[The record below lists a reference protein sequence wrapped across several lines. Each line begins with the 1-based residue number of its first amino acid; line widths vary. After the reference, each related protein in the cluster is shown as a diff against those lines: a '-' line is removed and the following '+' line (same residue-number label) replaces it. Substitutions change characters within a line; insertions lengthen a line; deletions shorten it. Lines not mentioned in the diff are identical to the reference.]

1 MSDIFR
7 FKHAAAE
14 LVERSR
20 QGLRYKAADG
30 MFLDARGVVFAAGS
44 GALALAA
51 HDNPEELARH
61 LYDAAT
67 IERHASKALFR
78 QGKVSRA
85 SVDVLDAIGAP
96 SGRQFRKRNEL
107 QGVCDALAEI
117 GRAVAGEVTP

>member
-1 MSDIFR
+1 MSDVFR

-20 QGLRYKAADG
+20 QGYRYKAADG
-30 MFLDARGVVFAAGS
+30 MFLDERGVIVAAGS
-44 GALALAA
+44 GTLALAA
-51 HDNPEELARH
+51 HDNPEELARQ
-61 LYDAAT
+61 LYDAA
-67 IERHASKALFR
+67 IVERHASKALFR

-96 SGRQFRKRNEL
+96 SGRRFRKRDEL

-117 GRAVAGEVTP
+117 GRAVAGEVA